1 MGRLDGKV
9 AIVTGAARGTGA
21 EIARLFDSEG
31 ASTTLVDVLDDR
43 GEAVAKKLGDC
54 ARYRHLDVTS
64 EREWRETVD
73 EIRKREG
80 HIDVLV
86 NNAAVLHLAT
96 IDMTTV
102 DAWERVLR
110 VNCLGPFLGVRT
122 VLPAMRASGGG
133 SIVNIGSIDS
143 VTGTSLTSAYTTSK
157 FGLRGFTK
165 VIALENKRFGIRAN
179 VVCPAAGNPEMHP
192 PIVGWEETQRS
203 PGRTAGRAERSRP
216 DQEDLQRPTYED
228 PERVNRGPS
237 AVAPAVL
244 YFASD
249 ESRLC
254 NGTELVLDGAGS
266 AGIHVELPDR
276 LYVTLEA

>member
-1 MGRLDGKV
+1 MGRLEGKV

-21 EIARLFDSEG
+21 EIARLFDAEG
-31 ASTTLVDVLDDR
+31 AITTLVDVLDDR
-43 GEAVAKKLGDC
+43 GAALADELSDR

-64 EREWRETVD
+64 EVDWQEVVD
-73 EIRKREG
+73 ELRVREG
-80 HIDVLV
+80 RIDVLV

-102 DAWERVLR
+102 EAWDRVLR

-122 VLPAMRASGGG
+122 VLPLMRANGGG

-143 VTGTSLTSAYTTSK
+143 VTGTSLTAAYTTSK
-157 FGLRGFTK
+157 FGIRGFTK
-165 VIALENKRFGIRAN
+165 VIALENKRFGVRAN

-192 PIVGWEETQRS
+192 PVVGWEDLPRRS
-203 PGRTAGRAERSRP
+203 F
-216 DQEDLQRPTYED
+216 DDD
-228 PERVNRGPS
+228 PERLNRGPS
-237 AVAPAVL
+237 AVAPAAV

-266 AGIHVELPDR
+266 AGIHVELPDH
-276 LYVTLEA
+276 LYVSLEST

>member
-21 EIARLFDSEG
+21 EIARLFDAEG
-31 ASTTLVDVLDDR
+31 ALTTLVDVLDDR
-43 GEAVAKKLGDC
+43 GESLAKELSDR

-64 EREWRETVD
+64 EDEWQTVVD
-73 EIRKREG
+73 EIRAREG
-80 HIDVLV
+80 RVDVLV

-102 DAWERVLR
+102 EAFEQVLR
-110 VNCLGPFLGVRT
+110 VNCIGPFIGVRT
-122 VLPAMRASGGG
+122 VLPIMRAVGGG

-143 VTGTSLTSAYTTSK
+143 VTGTSLTAAYTTSK
-157 FGLRGFTK
+157 FGIRGFTK
-165 VIALENKRFGIRAN
+165 VIALENRRFGVRAN

-192 PIVGWEETQRS
+192 PVVGWE
-203 PGRTAGRAERSRP
+203 
-216 DQEDLQRPTYED
+216 DLPRRDFAAED
-228 PERVNRGPS
+228 PERLNRGPS
-237 AVAPAVL
+237 AVAPAAV

-249 ESRLC
+249 ESRLA

-266 AGIHVELPDR
+266 AGIYVELPDH
-276 LYVTLEA
+276 LYVKLDS

>member
-21 EIARLFDSEG
+21 EIARQFDAEG
-31 ASTTLVDVLDDR
+31 AHTTLVDVLDDR
-43 GEAVAKKLGDC
+43 GEATAKELS
-54 ARYRHLDVTS
+54 ARACYRHLDVTS
-64 EREWRETVD
+64 EHDWHDVVD
-73 EIRKREG
+73 EIRERERR
-80 HIDVLV
+80 IDVLV

-102 DAWERVLR
+102 EAWERVLR

-122 VLPAMRASGGG
+122 VLPLMRAGGGG

-157 FGLRGFTK
+157 FGIRGFTK
-165 VIALENKRFGIRAN
+165 VIALENRRFGIRAN

-192 PIVGWEETQRS
+192 PVVGWEDLK
-203 PGRTAGRAERSRP
+203 RP
-216 DQEDLQRPTYED
+216 KYED
-228 PERVNRGPS
+228 PDRLNRGPS
-237 AVAPAVL
+237 AVAPAAV

-266 AGIHVELPDR
+266 AGIYVELPDH
-276 LYVTLEA
+276 LYVSPEA

>member
-21 EIARLFDSEG
+21 EIARLFDGEG
-31 ASTTLVDVLDDR
+31 ARTTLVDVLDDR
-43 GEAVAKKLGDC
+43 GEHVAAGLSHRAC
-54 ARYRHLDVTS
+54 YRHLDVTS
-64 EREWRETVD
+64 EDDWCTVVD
-73 EIRKREG
+73 EIVARDGRV
-80 HIDVLV
+80 DVLV

-102 DAWERVLR
+102 EAWERVMR

-122 VLPAMRASGGG
+122 VLPVMRRNGGG

-143 VTGTSLTSAYTTSK
+143 VVGTSLTAPYTTSK

-165 VIALENKRFGIRAN
+165 VIALENGRFGIRAN

-192 PIVGWEETQRS
+192 PIVGWEELK
-203 PGRTAGRAERSRP
+203 RP
-216 DQEDLQRPTYED
+216 AVEN
-228 PERVNRGPS
+228 PERAIRGPS
-237 AVAPAVL
+237 AVAPAAV

-249 ESRLC
+249 ESRLA
-254 NGTELVLDGAGS
+254 NGTELVLDGGGS
-266 AGIHVELPDR
+266 AGISVALPDH
-276 LYVTLEA
+276 LYAGLDR